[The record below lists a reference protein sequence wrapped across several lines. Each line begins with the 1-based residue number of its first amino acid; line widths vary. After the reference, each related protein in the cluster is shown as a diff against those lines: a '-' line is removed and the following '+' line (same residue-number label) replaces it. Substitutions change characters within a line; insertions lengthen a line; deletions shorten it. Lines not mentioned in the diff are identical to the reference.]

1 MSEVM
6 TVETI
11 VEAYLQTKGYYT
23 KTRVSVKKENS
34 YLDIDVLGYN
44 NMTKTLAFAESK
56 SHGKKTKVFYRKFS
70 EPDIHKY
77 NLLIENKKIYEEEF
91 EQELISWKE
100 SGGKKSG
107 KAKPAKLNGK
117 FFEVFNFLSNI
128 NYFIERCEI
137 LNINI
142 EEVENIYILF
152 VSNCYYDETGI
163 AETYAKKFINFQYR
177 NKIKIVFKTH
187 FDLLIDLIN
196 AIKPKIEDI
205 ANTKNDDEIDENDED
220 EGSGYENSVFGKRY
234 GHPVLD
240 LIREFNRYVFITIAD
255 GSTGAPKESL
265 PYIEKK
271 RKENQN
277 KLYDIFNNYNES
289 LEKENKKSTKV
300 S

>member
-100 SGGKKSG
+100 SGGKK
-107 KAKPAKLNGK
+107 
-117 FFEVFNFLSNI
+117 
-128 NYFIERCEI
+128 Y
-137 LNINI
+137 
-142 EEVENIYILF
+142 
-152 VSNCYYDETGI
+152 
-163 AETYAKKFINFQYR
+163 
-177 NKIKIVFKTH
+177 
-187 FDLLIDLIN
+187 
-196 AIKPKIEDI
+196 
-205 ANTKNDDEIDENDED
+205 
-220 EGSGYENSVFGKRY
+220 
-234 GHPVLD
+234 
-240 LIREFNRYVFITIAD
+240 
-255 GSTGAPKESL
+255 
-265 PYIEKK
+265 
-271 RKENQN
+271 
-277 KLYDIFNNYNES
+277 
-289 LEKENKKSTKV
+289 
-300 S
+300 